1 MAKSPA
7 WQTCISCNKQGDKS
21 VFAKG
26 GNGRCNRCYKIEWEK
41 NNPDKLRAQ
50 RLMGNASKRAKTM
63 GWPKPDFDTEY
74 IYKKIKQG
82 YCEVTGIKFD
92 LETEVRK
99 SVHAKNPWVPSID
112 RTDSSK
118 PYLKNN
124 IKIVIFM
131 YNVCKSEFTHEDVIV
146 FCKAVKE
153 KEDGKNENSKLAA

>member
-7 WQTCISCNKQGDKS
+7 WQICISCNKQGDKLL
-21 VFAKG
+21 FAKG
-26 GNGRCNRCYKIEWEK
+26 GKGLCNRCSKVNWEK

-50 RLMGNASKRAKTM
+50 RLMGNATKRAKTM
-63 GWPKPDFDTEY
+63 GWPKPDFNTDY
-74 IYKKIKQG
+74 IYKKIKEG

-112 RTDSSK
+112 RIDSSK
-118 PYLKNN
+118 PYLKDN

-131 YNVCKSEFTHEDVIV
+131 YNVCKAEFSHEDVIT
-146 FCKAVKE
+146 FCKAVKL
-153 KEDGKNENSKLAA
+153 KEDDKIQKSKLAA